1 LLFLFF
7 LVVLGL
13 LCCTGF
19 SLVVASGG
27 YSLAVVCRLLVAV
40 TFRCG
45 ARALGCMGF
54 SSCSTWA
61 SVVAAPAVKSTRST
75 VAANGLSCRASCG
88 IFPDQGLNLCLR
100 QVDSLPLNNQEA
112 LSKIFSVF
120 PDSGIV
126 LSCAMLIFH
135 YMTLTLL
142 LNHAKPRRALF
153 LQMLTRG

>member
-1 LLFLFF
+1 
-7 LVVLGL
+7 
-13 LCCTGF
+13 
-19 SLVVASGG
+19 
-27 YSLAVVCRLLVAV
+27 
-40 TFRCG
+40 
-45 ARALGCMGF
+45 MG
-54 SSCSTWA
+54 
-61 SVVAAPAVKSTRST
+61 SVIAAPEVKSTRSI

-126 LSCAMLIFH
+126 LNCAMLIFH

-142 LNHAKPRRALF
+142 LNYAKPWRALF